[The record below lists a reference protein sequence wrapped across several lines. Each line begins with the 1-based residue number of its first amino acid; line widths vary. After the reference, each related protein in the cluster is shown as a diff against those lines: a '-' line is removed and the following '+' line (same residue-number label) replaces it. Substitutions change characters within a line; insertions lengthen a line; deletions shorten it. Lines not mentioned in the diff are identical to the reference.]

1 MTLVVILPLTN
12 MNDLRSPPEL
22 LFLILLVYNSFM
34 SLIRKIRYSAEFI
47 VSVEYENQ
55 ADIENVN
62 ASNIKILDISNIK
75 ELGSLTKKGDADDT
89 HAKSVSVT
97 ESS

>member
-1 MTLVVILPLTN
+1 MTLVVFYPLHQ
-12 MNDLRSPPEL
+12 NDLRSPPEL
-22 LFLILLVYNSFM
+22 LFHILLVYNSFM
-34 SLIRKIRYSAEFI
+34 SLIRKIKYSAEFI

-62 ASNIKILDISNIK
+62 ASNIKILDITNIR